1 MSILLPI
8 PVRFILGKIMYL
20 GGFYYIYMGMLAV
33 FCTNSI
39 NIYAGVNGLEVG
51 QSLII
56 GCAIMAHNIIVLVFP
71 EYHKINKQL
80 GNFPFGKH

>member
-1 MSILLPI
+1 
-8 PVRFILGKIMYL
+8 MYL
-20 GGFYYIYMGMLAV
+20 GGLYHIFMGMLAV

-56 GCAIMAHNIIVLVFP
+56 GCSIMFHNIIVKNKL
-71 EYHKINKQL
+71 EKILMFFYKFL
-80 GNFPFGKH
+80 GNLYHWKY